1 MDEEDNNK
9 LLIWQCCW
17 RISQICKETLFI
29 EWPQADNKGTASRI
43 ERQKEWGSWL
53 ICGGVYMGSQ
63 SRHKS
68 RTELRENRGFFRK
81 QFHMKTGR
89 TPRKTWPFP
98 NLFVISHNKHNEQC
112 SYFRQN
118 SNPLVLLSLVNKR
131 CTSEKIPESC
141 LISADNAPIISHIK
155 VSNITA
161 K

>member
-89 TPRKTWPFP
+89 TPAKPGPFRTFSSFLTI
-98 NLFVISHNKHNEQC
+98 NTM
-112 SYFRQN
+112 
-118 SNPLVLLSLVNKR
+118 SNALILDKIATHWFSCLSL
-131 CTSEKIPESC
+131 T
-141 LISADNAPIISHIK
+141 NAVPRKKFQSHAWFPR
-155 VSNITA
+155 TMPL
-161 K
+161 